1 VNVFRRSSIWMV
13 FDVRLLI
20 HAVHADVSKY
30 AGQLDRMRKAQSL
43 RSPPYDPPGVCFGE
57 SLAARCWPRQCC
69 FRGTYF
75 GVFSLYVATLRHSS
89 LSFSP
94 SHPRMRLSGCIPLTL
109 LALVSLST
117 AAQVPWH
124 SDVTIQSKTLVDVLG
139 DDEDYSLLLG
149 LLQRA
154 KLIPTLNKLNN
165 STLFAPTND
174 AIKRHAQTNELWRLT
189 LSYHDSPK
197 DNVQEE
203 LRQQLLYHMLNY
215 SLTQIPKD
223 STTKV
228 LHTLHFP
235 KPSLDPPTNEPPP
248 SPPWMP
254 IPEST
259 LGNEPQRL
267 RLTSREDVHWV
278 GVDAFGKGG
287 IEVIKKRADATN
299 GVVYGIADVLEVPPH
314 LGLIFLLV
322 ALHHNP
328 LHISIRTRPF

>member
-1 VNVFRRSSIWMV
+1 
-13 FDVRLLI
+13 
-20 HAVHADVSKY
+20 
-30 AGQLDRMRKAQSL
+30 
-43 RSPPYDPPGVCFGE
+43 
-57 SLAARCWPRQCC
+57 
-69 FRGTYF
+69 
-75 GVFSLYVATLRHSS
+75 
-89 LSFSP
+89 
-94 SHPRMRLSGCIPLTL
+94 MRLSGCIPLTL

-124 SDVTIQSKTLVDVLG
+124 SDVTIQSRTLVDVLSA
-139 DDEDYSLLLG
+139 DEDYSLLLG

-154 KLIPTLNKLNN
+154 KLIPTLNKLNG

-174 AIKRHAQTNELWRLT
+174 AIKRHAQTNELWKLT
-189 LSYHDSPK
+189 HHDSLK

-203 LRQQLLYHMLNY
+203 LRQQLFYHMLNY

-223 STTKV
+223 FTTEFH
-228 LHTLHFP
+228 HTLHFP
-235 KPSLDPPTNEPPP
+235 KLSLDPPTNEPPP

-259 LGNEPQRL
+259 LGNKPQRL
-267 RLTSREDVHWV
+267 RLTSRDGVPWV

-287 IEVIKKRADATN
+287 IEVIKKRADAAN

-322 ALHHNP
+322 ALHHSS
-328 LHISIRTRPF
+328 LHISTRTRPF